1 MTETTG
7 SIFNLGDIVAT
18 IFLLGFTVIIPAI
31 IIFIIY
37 KIIKRNEKRANERL
51 ALERE
56 NTVLLKKQIDDL
68 NDRVIVIEKMLREVE

>member
-1 MTETTG
+1 VTETT
-7 SIFNLGDIVAT
+7 SFNLGDIAAT
-18 IFLLGFTVIIPAI
+18 IFLLGFSVIIPAI

-51 ALERE
+51 SLERE

-68 NDRVIVIEKMLREVE
+68 NERVIVIEKMLREVE